1 MENKMSLAEFSK
13 TLGQNEIPD
22 VPKGPSLTELASTP
36 VNEEY
41 TPAQPVQPVAPTEV
55 PVETQPVPNKR
66 HIEVIDISEAR
77 ALTLNMQ
84 RTAQEQGSER
94 GIIPNLDQ
102 DEVNKI
108 NSALDTGL
116 EDYMAYTEKD
126 RNEAVEVLR
135 RHGYTDEEIDE
146 IPYIKL
152 LDIARAVK
160 ADEAEGTVG
169 DMRHTVQEDGTIAE
183 NAMDKVVN
191 NKIDDTVSVD
201 TAVKSEVNVIEA
213 PSQPQPQ
220 PAPKVIDKDE
230 EFTKEPSLAEVI
242 GDKEIYIKYSEKPL
256 NSYKRAKENKVKKL
270 LLRQKRGNSVEV
282 YLPNS
287 NLKLN
292 VFEIHQPAIITE
304 IVRLTQMSQDIMIKK
319 RVVEAILE
327 RSTPLCSDGEDITTD
342 ALMNYISYDD
352 LGYIYL
358 AGAAA
363 NAIQEVPYGVECA
376 TCGTKGTIKLDIKKQ
391 FIKAMQDISDE
402 AKLAYR
408 ESDDFRTCIDKSLAN
423 KIIEVKDKDARVVI
437 TLNNPSLL
445 SNISLG
451 EAIKSYVCE
460 TFAQFI
466 PEALKYQSIDTK
478 FDFVYNLQN
487 PDVVKT
493 ISACILLSYINKI
506 DTYSF
511 EGNSDN
517 WDNEEFLEESYD
529 ANVDGVDVMVEA
541 MLSLEETTSKVI
553 EKTIEDEFVKERIS
567 ITTGNWTCASQTCK
581 ALNNTRVE
589 GLELLILSLF
599 NKMETNM

>member
-1 MENKMSLAEFSK
+1 MENTMTLKEFGKSLGK
-13 TLGQNEIPD
+13 DEI
-22 VPKGPSLTELASTP
+22 VEAPKGPSLSELTTP
-36 VNEEY
+36 INGDIKPEETKVD
-41 TPAQPVQPVAPTEV
+41 TPPVTVAPERKVEV
-55 PVETQPVPNKR
+55 F
-66 HIEVIDISEAR
+66 DISDAKAM
-77 ALTLNMQ
+77 ALSMQ
-84 RTAQEQGSER
+84 KTAQERATER
-94 GIIPNLDQ
+94 GIIPNLDAE
-102 DEVNKI
+102 EVEKMEK
-108 NSALDTGL
+108 ALDVGL
-116 EDYMAYTEKD
+116 NDYLAYTEKD

-135 RHGYTDEEIDE
+135 RHGYTDEEIDD

-160 ADEAEGTVG
+160 ADEQDGTVG
-169 DMRHTVQEDGTIAE
+169 DMRHAVQADGTIKE
-183 NAMDKVVN
+183 DSLNDIKD
-191 NKIDDTVSVD
+191 NKIDDTQIVD
-201 TAVKSEVNVIEA
+201 NAVKTEVKPVEQPTTEQKA
-213 PSQPQPQ
+213 PTI
-220 PAPKVIDKDE
+220 IDKNDE
-230 EFTKEPSLAEVI
+230 EIKEPSLAEVI

-270 LLRQKRGNSVEV
+270 LSRQKRGNSVEV

-327 RSTPLCSDGEDITTD
+327 RSTPLCSDGDDITVD

-363 NAIQEVPYGVECA
+363 NAIQEVPYAVECT
-376 TCGTKGTIKLDIKKQ
+376 TCGTQGTIKIDIKKQ
-391 FIKAMQDISDE
+391 FIKAMQDIDDE
-402 AKLAYR
+402 LKLAYK
-408 ESDDFRTCIDKSLAN
+408 ESDDFKTCIDKSLAN
-423 KIIEVKDKDARVVI
+423 KVLEIKDKDARVVI

-445 SNISLG
+445 SNIALG

-478 FDFVYNLQN
+478 FDFLYNLQN

-506 DTYSF
+506 DTYTF
-511 EGNSDN
+511 EGNADN
-517 WDNEEFLEESYD
+517 WDNDEFLDESYD
-529 ANVDGVDVMVEA
+529 ANIDGVDVMVAA

-553 EKTIEDEFVKERIS
+553 EKTIEDEFIKERIN

-589 GLELLILSLF
+589 GLELLILSLY

>member
-41 TPAQPVQPVAPTEV
+41 TPAQPVQPTEV
-55 PVETQPVPNKR
+55 ATEPVPNKR

-183 NAMDKVVN
+183 NAMDKLVD
-191 NKIDDTVSVD
+191 NKIDDTVVVE
-201 TAVKSEVNVIEA
+201 TAVKSEVIEA

-220 PAPKVIDKDE
+220 PQVAPKVIDKDE
-230 EFTKEPSLAEVI
+230 EFTREPSLAEVI
-242 GDKEIYIKYSEKPL
+242 GDKSIYVKYSEKPL

-270 LLRQKRGNSVEV
+270 LSRQKRGNSVEV

-327 RSTPLCSDGEDITTD
+327 RSTPLCADGEDITTD

-352 LGYIYL
+352 LSYIYL

-391 FIKAMQDISDE
+391 FIKAMQEIDDTL
-402 AKLAYR
+402 KLSYK
-408 ESDDFRTCIDKSLAN
+408 ESDDFETCIAKSLAN

-445 SNISLG
+445 SNIALG

-460 TFAQFI
+460 TFAQLI

-506 DTYSF
+506 DTYTF
-511 EGNSDN
+511 EGNDKN
-517 WDNEEFLEESYD
+517 WDSEEFLEESYD

-553 EKTIEDEFVKERIS
+553 EKTIEDEFVKERIN

>member
-41 TPAQPVQPVAPTEV
+41 TPAQPVQPTEV
-55 PVETQPVPNKR
+55 NVEPQPVPNKR

-102 DEVNKI
+102 DEVKKI
-108 NSALDTGL
+108 NDALDTGL
-116 EDYMAYTEKD
+116 EDYIAYTEKD

-183 NAMDKVVN
+183 NAMDKLVD
-191 NKIDDTVSVD
+191 NKIDDTVVVD
-201 TAVKSEVNVIEA
+201 TAVKSEVIET

-220 PAPKVIDKDE
+220 PQVAPKVIDKDE
-230 EFTKEPSLAEVI
+230 EFTREPSLAEVI
-242 GDKEIYIKYSEKPL
+242 GDKSIYVKYSEKPL

-270 LLRQKRGNSVEV
+270 LSRQKRGNSVEV

-327 RSTPLCSDGEDITTD
+327 RSTPLCADGEDITTD

-352 LGYIYL
+352 LSYIYL

-391 FIKAMQDISDE
+391 FIKAMQEIDDTL
-402 AKLAYR
+402 KLSYK
-408 ESDDFRTCIDKSLAN
+408 ESDDFETCIAKSLAN

-445 SNISLG
+445 SNIALG

-460 TFAQFI
+460 TFAQLI

-506 DTYSF
+506 DTYTF
-511 EGNSDN
+511 DGNDKN
-517 WDNEEFLEESYD
+517 WDSEEFLEESYD

-553 EKTIEDEFVKERIS
+553 EKTIEDEFVKERIN

-589 GLELLILSLF
+589 GLELLILSLY

>member
-41 TPAQPVQPVAPTEV
+41 TPAQPVQPTEV
-55 PVETQPVPNKR
+55 NVDTQPVPNKR

-102 DEVNKI
+102 DEINKI

-183 NAMDKVVN
+183 NAMDKLVD
-191 NKIDDTVSVD
+191 NKIDDTVVVD
-201 TAVKSEVNVIEA
+201 TAVKSEVIEA

-220 PAPKVIDKDE
+220 PQVAPKVIDKDE
-230 EFTKEPSLAEVI
+230 EFTREPSLAEVI
-242 GDKEIYIKYSEKPL
+242 GDKNIYVKYSEKPL

-270 LLRQKRGNSVEV
+270 LSRQKRGNSVEV

-327 RSTPLCSDGEDITTD
+327 RSTPLCADGEDITTD

-352 LGYIYL
+352 LSYIYL

-391 FIKAMQDISDE
+391 FIKAMQEIDDTL
-402 AKLAYR
+402 KLSYK
-408 ESDDFRTCIDKSLAN
+408 ESDDFETCIAKSLAN

-445 SNISLG
+445 SNIALG

-460 TFAQFI
+460 TFAQLI

-506 DTYSF
+506 DTYTF
-511 EGNSDN
+511 EGNDKN
-517 WDNEEFLEESYD
+517 WDSEEFLEESYD

-553 EKTIEDEFVKERIS
+553 EKTIEDEFVKERIN

>member
-22 VPKGPSLTELASTP
+22 VSKGPSLTELASTP

-41 TPAQPVQPVAPTEV
+41 TPAQPVQPTEV
-55 PVETQPVPNKR
+55 NVDTQPVPNKR

-102 DEVNKI
+102 DEINKI

-183 NAMDKVVN
+183 NAMDKLVD
-191 NKIDDTVSVD
+191 NKIDDTVVVD
-201 TAVKSEVNVIEA
+201 TAVKSEVIET

-220 PAPKVIDKDE
+220 PQVAPKVIDKDE
-230 EFTKEPSLAEVI
+230 EFTREPSLAEVI
-242 GDKEIYIKYSEKPL
+242 GDKNIYVKYSEKPL

-270 LLRQKRGNSVEV
+270 LSRQKRGNSVEV

-327 RSTPLCSDGEDITTD
+327 RSTPLCADGEDITTD

-352 LGYIYL
+352 LSYIYL

-391 FIKAMQDISDE
+391 FIKAMQEIDDTL
-402 AKLAYR
+402 KLSYK
-408 ESDDFRTCIDKSLAN
+408 ESDDFETCIAKSLAN

-445 SNISLG
+445 SNIALG

-460 TFAQFI
+460 TFAQLI

-506 DTYSF
+506 DTYTF
-511 EGNSDN
+511 DGNDKN
-517 WDNEEFLEESYD
+517 WDSEEFLEESYD

-553 EKTIEDEFVKERIS
+553 EKTIEDEFVKERIN

-589 GLELLILSLF
+589 GLELLILSLY

>member
-41 TPAQPVQPVAPTEV
+41 APAQPVQPVAPTEI
-55 PVETQPVPNKR
+55 PADTQPVPNKR

-102 DEVNKI
+102 DEVKKI

-169 DMRHTVQEDGTIAE
+169 DMRHTIQEDGTIAE
-183 NAMDKVVN
+183 NAMDKLVD
-191 NKIDDTVSVD
+191 NKIDDTVVVD
-201 TAVKSEVNVIEA
+201 TAVKSEVIEA
-213 PSQPQPQ
+213 PTQPQPQ
-220 PAPKVIDKDE
+220 VAPKVIDKDE
-230 EFTKEPSLAEVI
+230 EFTREPSLAEVI
-242 GDKEIYIKYSEKPL
+242 GDKNIYVKYSEKPL

-270 LLRQKRGNSVEV
+270 LSRQKRGNSVEV

-327 RSTPLCSDGEDITTD
+327 RSTPLCADGEDITTD

-352 LGYIYL
+352 LSYIYL

-391 FIKAMQDISDE
+391 FIKAMQEIDDTL
-402 AKLAYR
+402 KLSYK
-408 ESDDFRTCIDKSLAN
+408 ESDDFETCIAKSLAN

-445 SNISLG
+445 SNIALG

-460 TFAQFI
+460 TFAQLI

-506 DTYSF
+506 DTYTF
-511 EGNSDN
+511 EGNDKN
-517 WDNEEFLEESYD
+517 WDSVEFLEESYD

-553 EKTIEDEFVKERIS
+553 EKTIEDEFVKERIN

>member
-41 TPAQPVQPVAPTEV
+41 TPAQPVQPTEV
-55 PVETQPVPNKR
+55 NVDTQPVPNKR

-102 DEVNKI
+102 DEINKI

-183 NAMDKVVN
+183 NAMDKLVD
-191 NKIDDTVSVD
+191 NKIDDTVVVD
-201 TAVKSEVNVIEA
+201 TAVKSEVIEA

-220 PAPKVIDKDE
+220 PQVAPKVIDKDE
-230 EFTKEPSLAEVI
+230 EFTREPSLAEVI
-242 GDKEIYIKYSEKPL
+242 GDKNIYVKYSEKPL

-270 LLRQKRGNSVEV
+270 LSRQKRGNSVEV

-327 RSTPLCSDGEDITTD
+327 RSTPLCADGEDITTD

-352 LGYIYL
+352 LSYIYL

-363 NAIQEVPYGVECA
+363 NVIQEVPYGVECA

-391 FIKAMQDISDE
+391 FIKAMQEIDDTL
-402 AKLAYR
+402 KLSYK
-408 ESDDFRTCIDKSLAN
+408 ESDDFETCIAKSLAN

-445 SNISLG
+445 SNIALG

-460 TFAQFI
+460 TFAQLI

-506 DTYSF
+506 DTYTF
-511 EGNSDN
+511 DGNDKN
-517 WDNEEFLEESYD
+517 WDSEEFLEESYD

-553 EKTIEDEFVKERIS
+553 EKTIEDEFVKERIN

>member
-41 TPAQPVQPVAPTEV
+41 TPAQPVQPTEVAPE
-55 PVETQPVPNKR
+55 PQPVPNKR

-102 DEVNKI
+102 DEVKKI

-183 NAMDKVVN
+183 NAMDKLVD
-191 NKIDDTVSVD
+191 NKIDDTVVVD
-201 TAVKSEVNVIEA
+201 TAVKSEVIEA
-213 PSQPQPQ
+213 PTQPQ

-230 EFTKEPSLAEVI
+230 EFTREPSLAEVI
-242 GDKEIYIKYSEKPL
+242 GDKSIYVKYSEKPL

-270 LLRQKRGNSVEV
+270 LSRQKRGNSVEV

-327 RSTPLCSDGEDITTD
+327 RSTPLCADGEDITTD

-352 LGYIYL
+352 LSYIYL

-391 FIKAMQDISDE
+391 FIKAMQEIDDTL
-402 AKLAYR
+402 KLSYK
-408 ESDDFRTCIDKSLAN
+408 ESDDFETCIAKSLAN

-445 SNISLG
+445 SNIALG

-460 TFAQFI
+460 TFAQLI

-506 DTYSF
+506 DTYTF
-511 EGNSDN
+511 DGNDKN
-517 WDNEEFLEESYD
+517 WDSEEFLEESYD

-553 EKTIEDEFVKERIS
+553 EKTIEDEFVKERIN

>member
-41 TPAQPVQPVAPTEV
+41 TPAQPVQPTEV
-55 PVETQPVPNKR
+55 NVDTQPVPNKR

-102 DEVNKI
+102 DEINKI

-183 NAMDKVVN
+183 NAMDKLVD
-191 NKIDDTVSVD
+191 NKIDDTVVVD
-201 TAVKSEVNVIEA
+201 TAVKSEVIET

-220 PAPKVIDKDE
+220 PQVAPKVIDKDE
-230 EFTKEPSLAEVI
+230 EFTREPSLAEVI
-242 GDKEIYIKYSEKPL
+242 GDKSIYVKYSEKPL

-270 LLRQKRGNSVEV
+270 LSRQKRGNSVEV

-327 RSTPLCSDGEDITTD
+327 RSTPLCADGEDITTD

-352 LGYIYL
+352 LSYIYL

-391 FIKAMQDISDE
+391 FIKAMQEIDDTL
-402 AKLAYR
+402 KLSYK
-408 ESDDFRTCIDKSLAN
+408 ESDDFETCIAKSLAN

-445 SNISLG
+445 SNIALG

-460 TFAQFI
+460 TFAQLI

-506 DTYSF
+506 DTYTF
-511 EGNSDN
+511 EGNDKN
-517 WDNEEFLEESYD
+517 WDSVEFLEESYD

-553 EKTIEDEFVKERIS
+553 EKTIEDEFVKERIN

-589 GLELLILSLF
+589 GLELLILSLY

>member
-1 MENKMSLAEFSK
+1 MENTMTLKEFGKSLGK
-13 TLGQNEIPD
+13 DEI
-22 VPKGPSLTELASTP
+22 VEAPKGPSLSELASPINGDIKPEETKVDTP
-36 VNEEY
+36 
-41 TPAQPVQPVAPTEV
+41 PVTVAPERKVEV
-55 PVETQPVPNKR
+55 F
-66 HIEVIDISEAR
+66 DISDAKAM
-77 ALTLNMQ
+77 ALSMQ
-84 RTAQEQGSER
+84 KTAQERATER
-94 GIIPNLDQ
+94 GIIPNLDAE
-102 DEVNKI
+102 EVEKMEK
-108 NSALDTGL
+108 ALDVGL
-116 EDYMAYTEKD
+116 NDYLAYTEKD

-135 RHGYTDEEIDE
+135 RHGYTDEEIDD

-160 ADEAEGTVG
+160 ADEQDGTVG
-169 DMRHTVQEDGTIAE
+169 DMRHAVQADGTIKE
-183 NAMDKVVN
+183 DSLNDIKD
-191 NKIDDTVSVD
+191 NKIDDTQIVD
-201 TAVKSEVNVIEA
+201 SAVKTEVKPIEQPTTERKA
-213 PSQPQPQ
+213 PTI
-220 PAPKVIDKDE
+220 IDKNDE
-230 EFTKEPSLAEVI
+230 EIKEPSLAEVI

-270 LLRQKRGNSVEV
+270 LSRQKRGNSVEV

-327 RSTPLCSDGEDITTD
+327 RSTPLCSDGDDITVD

-363 NAIQEVPYGVECA
+363 NAIQEVPYAVECA
-376 TCGTKGTIKLDIKKQ
+376 TCGTQGTIKIDIKKQ
-391 FIKAMQDISDE
+391 FIKAMQDIDDE
-402 AKLAYR
+402 LKLAYK
-408 ESDDFRTCIDKSLAN
+408 ESDDFKTCIDKSLAN
-423 KIIEVKDKDARVVI
+423 KVLEIKDKDARVVI

-445 SNISLG
+445 SNIALG

-478 FDFVYNLQN
+478 FDFLYNLQN

-506 DTYSF
+506 DTYTF
-511 EGNSDN
+511 EGNNNN
-517 WDNEEFLEESYD
+517 WDNDEFLDESYD
-529 ANVDGVDVMVEA
+529 ANIDGVDVMVAA

-553 EKTIEDEFVKERIS
+553 EKTIEDEFIKERIN

-589 GLELLILSLF
+589 GLELLILSLY

>member
-1 MENKMSLAEFSK
+1 MENTMTLKEFGKSLGK
-13 TLGQNEIPD
+13 DEI
-22 VPKGPSLTELASTP
+22 VEAPKGPSLSELTTP
-36 VNEEY
+36 INGDIKSEETKVD
-41 TPAQPVQPVAPTEV
+41 TPPVLVTPERKVEV
-55 PVETQPVPNKR
+55 F
-66 HIEVIDISEAR
+66 DISDAKAM
-77 ALTLNMQ
+77 ALSMQ
-84 RTAQEQGSER
+84 KTAQERATER
-94 GIIPNLDQ
+94 GIIPNLDAE
-102 DEVNKI
+102 EVEKMEK
-108 NSALDTGL
+108 ALDVGL
-116 EDYMAYTEKD
+116 NDYLAYTEKD

-135 RHGYTDEEIDE
+135 RHGYTDEEIDD

-160 ADEAEGTVG
+160 ADEQDGTVG
-169 DMRHTVQEDGTIAE
+169 DMRHAVQADGTIKE
-183 NAMDKVVN
+183 DSLNDIKD
-191 NKIDDTVSVD
+191 NKIDDTQIVD
-201 TAVKSEVNVIEA
+201 SAVKTEVKPVEQPTTAGTTTEQKA
-213 PSQPQPQ
+213 PTI
-220 PAPKVIDKDE
+220 IDKNDE
-230 EFTKEPSLAEVI
+230 EIKEPSLAEVI

-270 LLRQKRGNSVEV
+270 LSRQKRGNSVEV

-327 RSTPLCSDGEDITTD
+327 RSTPLCSDGDDITVD

-363 NAIQEVPYGVECA
+363 NAIQEVPYAVECT
-376 TCGTKGTIKLDIKKQ
+376 TCGTQGTIKIDIKKQ
-391 FIKAMQDISDE
+391 FIKAMQDIDDE
-402 AKLAYR
+402 LKLAYK
-408 ESDDFRTCIDKSLAN
+408 ESDDFKTCIDKSLAN
-423 KIIEVKDKDARVVI
+423 KVLEIKDKDARVVI

-445 SNISLG
+445 SNIALG

-478 FDFVYNLQN
+478 FDFLYNLQN

-506 DTYSF
+506 DTYTF
-511 EGNSDN
+511 EGNADN
-517 WDNEEFLEESYD
+517 WDNDEFLDESYD
-529 ANVDGVDVMVEA
+529 ANIDGVDVMVAA

-553 EKTIEDEFVKERIS
+553 EKTIEDEFIKERIN

-589 GLELLILSLF
+589 GLELLILSLY

>member
-41 TPAQPVQPVAPTEV
+41 TPAQPVQPTEV
-55 PVETQPVPNKR
+55 NVDTQPVPNKR

-102 DEVNKI
+102 DEINKI

-183 NAMDKVVN
+183 NAMDKLVD
-191 NKIDDTVSVD
+191 NKIDDTVVVD
-201 TAVKSEVNVIEA
+201 TAVKSEVIEA

-220 PAPKVIDKDE
+220 VAPKVIDKDE
-230 EFTKEPSLAEVI
+230 EFTREPSLAEVI
-242 GDKEIYIKYSEKPL
+242 GDKNIYVKYSEKPL

-270 LLRQKRGNSVEV
+270 LSRQKRGNSVEV

-304 IVRLTQMSQDIMIKK
+304 IVRLTQMSQEKSG
-319 RVVEAILE
+319 R
-327 RSTPLCSDGEDITTD
+327 
-342 ALMNYISYDD
+342 
-352 LGYIYL
+352 GY
-358 AGAAA
+358 
-363 NAIQEVPYGVECA
+363 
-376 TCGTKGTIKLDIKKQ
+376 T
-391 FIKAMQDISDE
+391 
-402 AKLAYR
+402 
-408 ESDDFRTCIDKSLAN
+408 
-423 KIIEVKDKDARVVI
+423 
-437 TLNNPSLL
+437 
-445 SNISLG
+445 
-451 EAIKSYVCE
+451 
-460 TFAQFI
+460 
-466 PEALKYQSIDTK
+466 
-478 FDFVYNLQN
+478 
-487 PDVVKT
+487 
-493 ISACILLSYINKI
+493 
-506 DTYSF
+506 
-511 EGNSDN
+511 
-517 WDNEEFLEESYD
+517 
-529 ANVDGVDVMVEA
+529 
-541 MLSLEETTSKVI
+541 
-553 EKTIEDEFVKERIS
+553 
-567 ITTGNWTCASQTCK
+567 
-581 ALNNTRVE
+581 
-589 GLELLILSLF
+589 
-599 NKMETNM
+599 

>member
-41 TPAQPVQPVAPTEV
+41 TPAQPVQPTEV
-55 PVETQPVPNKR
+55 NVDTQPVPNKR

-102 DEVNKI
+102 DEVKKI
-108 NSALDTGL
+108 NDALDTGL

-135 RHGYTDEEIDE
+135 RHGYIDEEIDE

-183 NAMDKVVN
+183 NAMDKLVD
-191 NKIDDTVSVD
+191 NKIDDTVVVE
-201 TAVKSEVNVIEA
+201 TAVKSEVIET

-220 PAPKVIDKDE
+220 PQVAPKVIDKDE
-230 EFTKEPSLAEVI
+230 EFTREPSLAEVI
-242 GDKEIYIKYSEKPL
+242 GDKSIYVKYSEKPL

-270 LLRQKRGNSVEV
+270 LSRQKRGNSVEV

-352 LGYIYL
+352 LSYIYL

-391 FIKAMQDISDE
+391 FIKAMQEIDDTL
-402 AKLAYR
+402 KLSYK
-408 ESDDFRTCIDKSLAN
+408 ESDDFETCIAKSLAN

-445 SNISLG
+445 SNIALG

-460 TFAQFI
+460 TFAQLI

-506 DTYSF
+506 DTYTF
-511 EGNSDN
+511 EGNDKN
-517 WDNEEFLEESYD
+517 WDSEEFLEESYD

-553 EKTIEDEFVKERIS
+553 EKTIEDEFVKERIN

-589 GLELLILSLF
+589 GLELLILSLY

>member
-22 VPKGPSLTELASTP
+22 VQKGPSLTELASTP

-41 TPAQPVQPVAPTEV
+41 TPAQPVQPTEV
-55 PVETQPVPNKR
+55 NVDTQPVPNKR

-102 DEVNKI
+102 DEIQKI

-183 NAMDKVVN
+183 NAMDKLVD
-191 NKIDDTVSVD
+191 NKIDDTVVVD
-201 TAVKSEVNVIEA
+201 TAVKSEVIEA
-213 PSQPQPQ
+213 PTQPQPQ
-220 PAPKVIDKDE
+220 PQVAPKVIDKDE
-230 EFTKEPSLAEVI
+230 EFTREPSLAEVI
-242 GDKEIYIKYSEKPL
+242 GDKSIYVKYSEKPL

-270 LLRQKRGNSVEV
+270 LSRQKRGNSVEV

-327 RSTPLCSDGEDITTD
+327 RSTPLCADGEDITTD

-352 LGYIYL
+352 LSYIYL

-391 FIKAMQDISDE
+391 FIKAMQEIDDTL
-402 AKLAYR
+402 KLSYK
-408 ESDDFRTCIDKSLAN
+408 ESDDFETCIAKSLAN

-445 SNISLG
+445 SNIALG

-460 TFAQFI
+460 TFAQLI

-506 DTYSF
+506 DTYTF
-511 EGNSDN
+511 EGNDKN
-517 WDNEEFLEESYD
+517 WDSEEFLEESYD

-553 EKTIEDEFVKERIS
+553 EKTIEDEFVKERIN

-589 GLELLILSLF
+589 GLELLILSLY

>member
-41 TPAQPVQPVAPTEV
+41 TPAQPVQPTEV
-55 PVETQPVPNKR
+55 NVDTQPVPNKR

-102 DEVNKI
+102 DEINKI

-169 DMRHTVQEDGTIAE
+169 DMRHTVQEDGTITE
-183 NAMDKVVN
+183 NAMDKLVD
-191 NKIDDTVSVD
+191 NKIDDTVVVD
-201 TAVKSEVNVIEA
+201 TAVKSEVIEA

-220 PAPKVIDKDE
+220 PQVAPKVIDKDE
-230 EFTKEPSLAEVI
+230 EFTREPSLAEVI
-242 GDKEIYIKYSEKPL
+242 GDKSIYVKYSEKPL

-270 LLRQKRGNSVEV
+270 LSRQKRGNSVEV

-327 RSTPLCSDGEDITTD
+327 RSTPLCADGEDITTD

-352 LGYIYL
+352 LSYIYL

-391 FIKAMQDISDE
+391 FIKAMQEIDDTL
-402 AKLAYR
+402 KLSYK
-408 ESDDFRTCIDKSLAN
+408 ESDDFETCIAKSLAN

-445 SNISLG
+445 SNIALG

-460 TFAQFI
+460 TFAQLI

-506 DTYSF
+506 DTYTF
-511 EGNSDN
+511 EGNDKN
-517 WDNEEFLEESYD
+517 WDSVEFLEESYD

-553 EKTIEDEFVKERIS
+553 KKTIEDEFVKERIN

>member
-22 VPKGPSLTELASTP
+22 VQKGPSLTELASTP

-41 TPAQPVQPVAPTEV
+41 TPAQPVQPTEV
-55 PVETQPVPNKR
+55 NVGTQPVPNKR

-102 DEVNKI
+102 DEINKI

-183 NAMDKVVN
+183 NAMDKLVD
-191 NKIDDTVSVD
+191 NKIDDTVVVD
-201 TAVKSEVNVIEA
+201 TAVKSEVIET
-213 PSQPQPQ
+213 PTQPQPQ
-220 PAPKVIDKDE
+220 PQVAPKVIDKDE
-230 EFTKEPSLAEVI
+230 EFTREPSLAEVI
-242 GDKEIYIKYSEKPL
+242 GDKSIYVKYSEKPL

-270 LLRQKRGNSVEV
+270 LSRQKRGNSVEV

-327 RSTPLCSDGEDITTD
+327 RSTPLCADGEDITTD

-352 LGYIYL
+352 LSYIYL

-391 FIKAMQDISDE
+391 FIKAMQEIDDTL
-402 AKLAYR
+402 KLSYK
-408 ESDDFRTCIDKSLAN
+408 ESDDFETCIAKSLAN

-445 SNISLG
+445 SNIALG

-460 TFAQFI
+460 TFAQLI

-506 DTYSF
+506 DTYTF
-511 EGNSDN
+511 EGNDKN
-517 WDNEEFLEESYD
+517 WDSEEFLEESYD

-553 EKTIEDEFVKERIS
+553 EKTIEDEFVKERIN

-589 GLELLILSLF
+589 GLELLILSLY

>member
-41 TPAQPVQPVAPTEV
+41 TPVQPVQPTEV
-55 PVETQPVPNKR
+55 NVDTQPVPNKR

-102 DEVNKI
+102 DEVKKI
-108 NSALDTGL
+108 NDALDTGL

-183 NAMDKVVN
+183 NAMDKLVD
-191 NKIDDTVSVD
+191 NKIDDTVVVD
-201 TAVKSEVNVIEA
+201 TAVKSEVIET

-220 PAPKVIDKDE
+220 PQSAPKVIDKDE
-230 EFTKEPSLAEVI
+230 EFTREPSLAEVI
-242 GDKEIYIKYSEKPL
+242 GDKNIYVKYSEKPL

-270 LLRQKRGNSVEV
+270 LSRQKRGNSVEV

-327 RSTPLCSDGEDITTD
+327 RSTPLCADGEDITTD

-352 LGYIYL
+352 LSYIYL

-391 FIKAMQDISDE
+391 FIKAMQEIDDTL
-402 AKLAYR
+402 KLSYK
-408 ESDDFRTCIDKSLAN
+408 ESDDFETCIAKSLAN

-445 SNISLG
+445 SNIALG

-460 TFAQFI
+460 TFAQLI

-506 DTYSF
+506 DTYTF
-511 EGNSDN
+511 EGNDKN
-517 WDNEEFLEESYD
+517 WDSEEFLEESYD

-553 EKTIEDEFVKERIS
+553 EKTIEDEFVKERIN

>member
-41 TPAQPVQPVAPTEV
+41 TPAQPTEV
-55 PVETQPVPNKR
+55 NVDTQPVPNKR

-102 DEVNKI
+102 DEINKI

-183 NAMDKVVN
+183 NAMDKLVD
-191 NKIDDTVSVD
+191 NKIDDTVVVD
-201 TAVKSEVNVIEA
+201 TAVKSEVIEA

-220 PAPKVIDKDE
+220 PQVAPKVIDKDE
-230 EFTKEPSLAEVI
+230 EFTREPSLAEVI
-242 GDKEIYIKYSEKPL
+242 GDKNIYVKYSEKPL

-270 LLRQKRGNSVEV
+270 LSRQKRGNSVEV

-327 RSTPLCSDGEDITTD
+327 RSTPLCADGEDITTD

-352 LGYIYL
+352 LSYIYL

-363 NAIQEVPYGVECA
+363 NVIQEVPYGVECA

-391 FIKAMQDISDE
+391 FIKAMQEIDDTL
-402 AKLAYR
+402 KLSYK
-408 ESDDFRTCIDKSLAN
+408 ESDDFETCIAKSLAN

-445 SNISLG
+445 SNIALG

-460 TFAQFI
+460 TFAQLI

-506 DTYSF
+506 DTYTF
-511 EGNSDN
+511 DGNDKN
-517 WDNEEFLEESYD
+517 WDSEEFLEESYD

-553 EKTIEDEFVKERIS
+553 EKTIEDEFVKERIN

>member
-41 TPAQPVQPVAPTEV
+41 TPAQPVKPTEV
-55 PVETQPVPNKR
+55 NVDTQPVPNKR

-102 DEVNKI
+102 DEVKKI
-108 NSALDTGL
+108 NDALDTGL

-183 NAMDKVVN
+183 NAMDKLVD
-191 NKIDDTVSVD
+191 NKIDDTVVVD
-201 TAVKSEVNVIEA
+201 TAVKSEVIET
-213 PSQPQPQ
+213 PTQPQPQ
-220 PAPKVIDKDE
+220 PQVAPKVIDKDE
-230 EFTKEPSLAEVI
+230 EFTREPSLAEVI
-242 GDKEIYIKYSEKPL
+242 GDKNIYVKYSEKPL

-270 LLRQKRGNSVEV
+270 LSRQKRGNSVEV

-327 RSTPLCSDGEDITTD
+327 RSTPLCADGEDITTD

-352 LGYIYL
+352 LSYIYL

-391 FIKAMQDISDE
+391 FIKAMQEIDDTL
-402 AKLAYR
+402 KLSYK
-408 ESDDFRTCIDKSLAN
+408 ESDDFETCIQKSLAN

-445 SNISLG
+445 SNIALG

-460 TFAQFI
+460 TFAQLI

-506 DTYSF
+506 DTYTF
-511 EGNSDN
+511 EGNDKN
-517 WDNEEFLEESYD
+517 WDSEEFLEESYD

-553 EKTIEDEFVKERIS
+553 EKTIEDEFVKERIN

>member
-41 TPAQPVQPVAPTEV
+41 TPAQPVQPTEV
-55 PVETQPVPNKR
+55 NVDTQPVPNKR

-102 DEVNKI
+102 DEINKI

-183 NAMDKVVN
+183 NAMDKLVD
-191 NKIDDTVSVD
+191 NKIDDTVVVD
-201 TAVKSEVNVIEA
+201 TAVKSEVIEA
-213 PSQPQPQ
+213 PTQPQPQ
-220 PAPKVIDKDE
+220 PQVAPKIIDKDE
-230 EFTKEPSLAEVI
+230 EFTREPSLAEVI
-242 GDKEIYIKYSEKPL
+242 GDKNIYIKYSEKPL

-270 LLRQKRGNSVEV
+270 LSRQKRGNSVEV

-327 RSTPLCSDGEDITTD
+327 RSTPLCADGEDITTD

-352 LGYIYL
+352 LSYIYL

-391 FIKAMQDISDE
+391 FIKAMQEIDDTL
-402 AKLAYR
+402 KLSYK
-408 ESDDFRTCIDKSLAN
+408 ESDDFETCIAKSLAN

-445 SNISLG
+445 SNIALG

-460 TFAQFI
+460 TFAQLI

-506 DTYSF
+506 DTYTF
-511 EGNSDN
+511 EGNDKN
-517 WDNEEFLEESYD
+517 WDSEEFLEESYD

-553 EKTIEDEFVKERIS
+553 EKTIEDEFVKERIN

>member
-41 TPAQPVQPVAPTEV
+41 TPAQPVQPTEV
-55 PVETQPVPNKR
+55 NVDTQPVPNKR

-102 DEVNKI
+102 DEIQKI

-183 NAMDKVVN
+183 NAMDKLVD
-191 NKIDDTVSVD
+191 NKIDDTVVVD

-220 PAPKVIDKDE
+220 PTPKVIDKDE
-230 EFTKEPSLAEVI
+230 EFTREPSLAEVI
-242 GDKEIYIKYSEKPL
+242 GDKNIYVKYSEKPL

-270 LLRQKRGNSVEV
+270 LSRQKRGNSVEV

-327 RSTPLCSDGEDITTD
+327 RSTPLCADGEDITTD

-352 LGYIYL
+352 LSYIYL

-391 FIKAMQDISDE
+391 FIKAMQEIDDTL
-402 AKLAYR
+402 KLSYK
-408 ESDDFRTCIDKSLAN
+408 ESDDFETCIAKSLAN

-445 SNISLG
+445 SNIALG

-460 TFAQFI
+460 TFAQLI

-506 DTYSF
+506 DTYTF
-511 EGNSDN
+511 EGNDKN
-517 WDNEEFLEESYD
+517 WDSEEFLEESYD

-553 EKTIEDEFVKERIS
+553 EKTIEDEFVKERIN

-589 GLELLILSLF
+589 GLELLILSLY

>member
-41 TPAQPVQPVAPTEV
+41 TPAQPVQPTEV
-55 PVETQPVPNKR
+55 NVDTQPVPNKR

-102 DEVNKI
+102 DEVKKI
-108 NSALDTGL
+108 NDALDTGL

-183 NAMDKVVN
+183 NAMDKLVD
-191 NKIDDTVSVD
+191 NKIDDTVVVD
-201 TAVKSEVNVIEA
+201 TAVKSEVIEA

-220 PAPKVIDKDE
+220 PQVAPKVIDKDE
-230 EFTKEPSLAEVI
+230 EFTREPSLAEVI
-242 GDKEIYIKYSEKPL
+242 GDKNIYVKYSEKPL

-327 RSTPLCSDGEDITTD
+327 RSTPLCADGEDITTD

-352 LGYIYL
+352 LSYIYL

-391 FIKAMQDISDE
+391 FIKAMQEIDDTL
-402 AKLAYR
+402 KLSYK
-408 ESDDFRTCIDKSLAN
+408 ESDDFETCIAKSLAN

-445 SNISLG
+445 SNIALG

-460 TFAQFI
+460 TFAQLI

-506 DTYSF
+506 DTYTF
-511 EGNSDN
+511 DGNDKN
-517 WDNEEFLEESYD
+517 WDSEEFLEESYD

-553 EKTIEDEFVKERIS
+553 EKTIEDEFVKERIN

>member
-22 VPKGPSLTELASTP
+22 VSKGPSLTELASTP

-41 TPAQPVQPVAPTEV
+41 TPAQPVQPTEV
-55 PVETQPVPNKR
+55 NVDTQPVPNKR

-102 DEVNKI
+102 DEINKI

-183 NAMDKVVN
+183 NAMDKLVD
-191 NKIDDTVSVD
+191 NKIDDTVVVD
-201 TAVKSEVNVIEA
+201 TAVKSEVIET

-220 PAPKVIDKDE
+220 PQVAPKVIDKDE
-230 EFTKEPSLAEVI
+230 EFTREPSLAEVI
-242 GDKEIYIKYSEKPL
+242 GDKNIYVKYSEKPL

-270 LLRQKRGNSVEV
+270 LSRQKRGNSVEV

-327 RSTPLCSDGEDITTD
+327 RSTPLCADGEDITTD

-352 LGYIYL
+352 LSYIYL

-391 FIKAMQDISDE
+391 FIKAMQEIDDTL
-402 AKLAYR
+402 KLSYK
-408 ESDDFRTCIDKSLAN
+408 ESDDFETCIAKSLAN

-445 SNISLG
+445 SNIALG

-460 TFAQFI
+460 TFAQLI

-478 FDFVYNLQN
+478 FDFIYNLQN

-506 DTYSF
+506 DTYTF
-511 EGNSDN
+511 EGNDKN
-517 WDNEEFLEESYD
+517 WDSEEFLEESYD

-553 EKTIEDEFVKERIS
+553 EKTIEDEFVKERIN

-589 GLELLILSLF
+589 GLELLILSLY

>member
-22 VPKGPSLTELASTP
+22 VQKGPSLTELASTP

-41 TPAQPVQPVAPTEV
+41 TPAQPVQPTEV
-55 PVETQPVPNKR
+55 NVDTQPVPNKR

-102 DEVNKI
+102 DEVKKI
-108 NSALDTGL
+108 NDALDTGL

-183 NAMDKVVN
+183 NAMDKLVD
-191 NKIDDTVSVD
+191 NKIDDTVVVD
-201 TAVKSEVNVIEA
+201 TAVKSEVIEA
-213 PSQPQPQ
+213 PTQPQV
-220 PAPKVIDKDE
+220 APKVIDKEE
-230 EFTKEPSLAEVI
+230 EFTREPSLAEVI
-242 GDKEIYIKYSEKPL
+242 GDKSIYVKYSEKPL

-270 LLRQKRGNSVEV
+270 LSRQKRGNSVEV

-319 RVVEAILE
+319 RVVESILE
-327 RSTPLCSDGEDITTD
+327 RSTPLCADGEDITTD

-352 LGYIYL
+352 LSYIYL

-391 FIKAMQDISDE
+391 FIKAMQEIDDTL
-402 AKLAYR
+402 KLSYK
-408 ESDDFRTCIDKSLAN
+408 ESDDFETCIAKSLAN

-445 SNISLG
+445 SNIALG

-460 TFAQFI
+460 TFTQLI

-506 DTYSF
+506 DTYTF
-511 EGNSDN
+511 EGNDKN
-517 WDNEEFLEESYD
+517 WDSEEFLEESYD

-553 EKTIEDEFVKERIS
+553 EKTIEDEFVKERIN

>member
-41 TPAQPVQPVAPTEV
+41 TPAQPVQPTEV
-55 PVETQPVPNKR
+55 NVDTQPVPNKR

-102 DEVNKI
+102 DEINKI

-183 NAMDKVVN
+183 NAMDKLVD
-191 NKIDDTVSVD
+191 NKIDDTVVVD
-201 TAVKSEVNVIEA
+201 TAVKSEVIEA

-220 PAPKVIDKDE
+220 PQVAPKVIDKDE
-230 EFTKEPSLAEVI
+230 EFTREPSLAEVI
-242 GDKEIYIKYSEKPL
+242 GDKNIYVKYSEKPL

-270 LLRQKRGNSVEV
+270 LSRQKRGNSVEV

-327 RSTPLCSDGEDITTD
+327 RSTPLCADGEDITTD

-352 LGYIYL
+352 LSYIYL

-391 FIKAMQDISDE
+391 FIKAMQEIDDTL
-402 AKLAYR
+402 KLSYK
-408 ESDDFRTCIDKSLAN
+408 ESDDFETCIAKSLAN

-445 SNISLG
+445 SNIALG

-460 TFAQFI
+460 TFAQLI

-506 DTYSF
+506 DTYTF
-511 EGNSDN
+511 EGNDKN
-517 WDNEEFLEESYD
+517 WDSEEFLEESYD

-553 EKTIEDEFVKERIS
+553 EKTIEDEFVKERIN

-589 GLELLILSLF
+589 GLELLILSLY

>member
-41 TPAQPVQPVAPTEV
+41 TPAQPVQPTEV
-55 PVETQPVPNKR
+55 NVDTQPVPNKR

-102 DEVNKI
+102 DEVKKI

-183 NAMDKVVN
+183 NAMDKLVD
-191 NKIDDTVSVD
+191 NKIDDTVVVD
-201 TAVKSEVNVIEA
+201 TAVKSEVIEA

-220 PAPKVIDKDE
+220 PQVAPKVIDKDE
-230 EFTKEPSLAEVI
+230 EFTREPSLAEVI
-242 GDKEIYIKYSEKPL
+242 GDKNIYVKYSEKPL

-270 LLRQKRGNSVEV
+270 LSRQKRGNSVEV

-327 RSTPLCSDGEDITTD
+327 RSTPLCADGEDITTD

-352 LGYIYL
+352 LSYIYL

-391 FIKAMQDISDE
+391 FIKAMQEIDDTL
-402 AKLAYR
+402 KLSYK
-408 ESDDFRTCIDKSLAN
+408 ESDDFETCIAKSLAN

-445 SNISLG
+445 SNIALG

-460 TFAQFI
+460 TFAQLI

-506 DTYSF
+506 DTYTF
-511 EGNSDN
+511 DGNDKN
-517 WDNEEFLEESYD
+517 WDSEEFLEESYD

-553 EKTIEDEFVKERIS
+553 EKTIEDEFVKERIN

-589 GLELLILSLF
+589 GLELLILSLY

>member
-41 TPAQPVQPVAPTEV
+41 TPAQPVQPTEV
-55 PVETQPVPNKR
+55 NVDTQPVPNKR

-183 NAMDKVVN
+183 NAMDKLVD
-191 NKIDDTVSVD
+191 NKIDDTVVVD
-201 TAVKSEVNVIEA
+201 TAVKSEVIET

-220 PAPKVIDKDE
+220 PQVAPKVIDKDE
-230 EFTKEPSLAEVI
+230 EFTREPSLAEVI
-242 GDKEIYIKYSEKPL
+242 GDKNIYVKYSEKPL

-270 LLRQKRGNSVEV
+270 LSRQKRGNSVEV

-327 RSTPLCSDGEDITTD
+327 RSTPLCADGEDITTD

-352 LGYIYL
+352 LSYIYL

-391 FIKAMQDISDE
+391 FIKAMQEIDDTL
-402 AKLAYR
+402 KLSYK
-408 ESDDFRTCIDKSLAN
+408 ESDDFETCIAKSLAN

-445 SNISLG
+445 SNIALG

-460 TFAQFI
+460 TFAQLI

-506 DTYSF
+506 DTYTF
-511 EGNSDN
+511 EGNDKN
-517 WDNEEFLEESYD
+517 WDSEEFLEESYD

-553 EKTIEDEFVKERIS
+553 EKTIEDEFVKERIN

-589 GLELLILSLF
+589 GLELLILSLY

>member
-1 MENKMSLAEFSK
+1 MENTMNLKEFSK
-13 TLGQNEIPD
+13 ALAQNEIPET
-22 VPKGPSLTELASTP
+22 PKGPSLSELAAPITG
-36 VNEEY
+36 EE
-41 TPAQPVQPVAPTEV
+41 T
-55 PVETQPVPNKR
+55 VETTKVETETPPVTEAPKR
-66 HIEVIDISEAR
+66 QVEVFDMSDAK
-77 ALTLNMQ
+77 AMTLSMQ
-84 RTAQEQGSER
+84 RTAQERANDR
-94 GIIPNLDQ
+94 GIIPNLDAEEIEKMQ
-102 DEVNKI
+102 N
-108 NSALDTGL
+108 ALDTGL

-126 RNEAVEVLR
+126 RCEAVEVLR
-135 RHGYTDEEIDE
+135 RHGYSDEEIDE
-146 IPYIKL
+146 IPLLKL
-152 LDIARAVK
+152 LDITRAVK

-169 DMRHTVQEDGTIAE
+169 DMKHIVQEDGTIKEESINDVA
-183 NAMDKVVN
+183 D
-191 NKIDDTVSVD
+191 NKIDDTQAVNS
-201 TAVKSEVNVIEA
+201 AVKTEVKPVEQVPPTSNTQDNK
-213 PSQPQPQ
+213 PT
-220 PAPKVIDKDE
+220 VIDKNDE
-230 EFTKEPSLAEVI
+230 EIKEPSLAEVI

-270 LLRQKRGNSVEV
+270 LSRQKRGNSVEV
-282 YLPNS
+282 FLPNS
-287 NLKLN
+287 NIKLN

-327 RSTPLCSDGEDITTD
+327 RSTPICNDGEDITVD
-342 ALMNYISYDD
+342 AMMNYISYDD

-363 NAIQEVPYGVECA
+363 NAIGEVPYQVECQ
-376 TCGTKGTIKLDIKKQ
+376 TCGTQGTIKLDVKKQ
-391 FIKAMQDISDE
+391 FVKAMQDIDDE
-402 AKLAYR
+402 LKLAYK
-408 ESDDFRTCIDKSLAN
+408 ESDDFKTCIEKSLAN
-423 KIIEVKDKDARVVI
+423 KVIEIKDKDARVVI

-445 SNISLG
+445 SNIALG

-478 FDFVYNLQN
+478 FDFIYNLQN

-506 DTYSF
+506 DTYTF
-511 EGNSDN
+511 EGDDKD
-517 WDNEEFLEESYD
+517 WDKDEYLDESYD
-529 ANVDGVDVMVEA
+529 ANVDGVDVMVAA

-553 EKTIEDEFVKERIS
+553 EKTIEDEFIKERIN

-599 NKMETNM
+599 NKMETNI

>member
-41 TPAQPVQPVAPTEV
+41 TPAQPVQPTEV
-55 PVETQPVPNKR
+55 NVGTEPVPNKR

-102 DEVNKI
+102 DEINKI

-183 NAMDKVVN
+183 NAMDKLVD
-191 NKIDDTVSVD
+191 NKIDDTVVVD
-201 TAVKSEVNVIEA
+201 TAVKSEVIEA
-213 PSQPQPQ
+213 PTQPQPQ
-220 PAPKVIDKDE
+220 PQVAPKVIDKDE
-230 EFTKEPSLAEVI
+230 EFTREPSLAEVI
-242 GDKEIYIKYSEKPL
+242 GDKNIYVKYSEKPL

-270 LLRQKRGNSVEV
+270 LSRQKRGNSVEV

-327 RSTPLCSDGEDITTD
+327 RSTPLCADGEDITTD

-352 LGYIYL
+352 LSYIYL

-391 FIKAMQDISDE
+391 FIKAMQEIDDTL
-402 AKLAYR
+402 KLSYK
-408 ESDDFRTCIDKSLAN
+408 ESDDFETCIAKSLAN

-445 SNISLG
+445 SNIALG

-460 TFAQFI
+460 TFAQLI

-506 DTYSF
+506 DTYTF
-511 EGNSDN
+511 EGNDKN
-517 WDNEEFLEESYD
+517 WDSEEFLEESYD

-553 EKTIEDEFVKERIS
+553 EKTIEDEFVKERIN

>member
-41 TPAQPVQPVAPTEV
+41 TPAQPVQPTEV
-55 PVETQPVPNKR
+55 NVDTQPVPNKR

-102 DEVNKI
+102 DEINKI

-183 NAMDKVVN
+183 NAMDKLVD
-191 NKIDDTVSVD
+191 NKIDDTVVVE
-201 TAVKSEVNVIEA
+201 TAVKSEVIET
-213 PSQPQPQ
+213 PTQPQPQ
-220 PAPKVIDKDE
+220 PQVAPKVIDKDE
-230 EFTKEPSLAEVI
+230 EFTREPSLAEVI
-242 GDKEIYIKYSEKPL
+242 GDKNIYVKYSEKPL

-270 LLRQKRGNSVEV
+270 LSRQKRGNSVEV

-327 RSTPLCSDGEDITTD
+327 RSTPLCADGEDITTD

-352 LGYIYL
+352 LSYIYL

-391 FIKAMQDISDE
+391 FIKAMQEIDDTL
-402 AKLAYR
+402 KLSYK
-408 ESDDFRTCIDKSLAN
+408 ESDDFETCIAKSLAN

-445 SNISLG
+445 SNIALG

-460 TFAQFI
+460 TFAQLI

-506 DTYSF
+506 DTYTF
-511 EGNSDN
+511 EGNDKN
-517 WDNEEFLEESYD
+517 WDSEEFLEESYD

-553 EKTIEDEFVKERIS
+553 EKTIEDEFVKERIN

-589 GLELLILSLF
+589 GLELLILSLY

>member
-41 TPAQPVQPVAPTEV
+41 TPAQPVQPTEV
-55 PVETQPVPNKR
+55 NVEPVPNKR

-102 DEVNKI
+102 DEINKI

-183 NAMDKVVN
+183 NAMDKLVD
-191 NKIDDTVSVD
+191 NKIDDTVVVD
-201 TAVKSEVNVIEA
+201 TAVKSEVIEA
-213 PSQPQPQ
+213 PTQPQPQ
-220 PAPKVIDKDE
+220 VAPKVIDKDE
-230 EFTKEPSLAEVI
+230 EFTREPSLAEVI
-242 GDKEIYIKYSEKPL
+242 GDKSIYVKYSEKPL

-270 LLRQKRGNSVEV
+270 LSRQKRGNSVEV

-327 RSTPLCSDGEDITTD
+327 RSTPLCADGEDITTD

-352 LGYIYL
+352 LSYIYL

-391 FIKAMQDISDE
+391 FIKAMQEIDDTL
-402 AKLAYR
+402 KLSYK
-408 ESDDFRTCIDKSLAN
+408 ESDDFETCIAKSLAN

-445 SNISLG
+445 SNIALG

-460 TFAQFI
+460 TFAQLI

-478 FDFVYNLQN
+478 FDFIYNLQN

-506 DTYSF
+506 DTYTF
-511 EGNSDN
+511 EGNDKN
-517 WDNEEFLEESYD
+517 WDSEEFLEESYD

-553 EKTIEDEFVKERIS
+553 EKTIEDEFVKERIN

>member
-22 VPKGPSLTELASTP
+22 VQKGPSLTELASTP

-41 TPAQPVQPVAPTEV
+41 TPAQPVQPTEV
-55 PVETQPVPNKR
+55 NVDTQPVPNKR

-102 DEVNKI
+102 DEVKKI
-108 NSALDTGL
+108 SDALDTGL

-183 NAMDKVVN
+183 NAMDKLVD
-191 NKIDDTVSVD
+191 NKIDDTVVVD
-201 TAVKSEVNVIEA
+201 TAVKSEVIET
-213 PSQPQPQ
+213 PSQPQTQPQ
-220 PAPKVIDKDE
+220 VAPKVIDKDE
-230 EFTKEPSLAEVI
+230 EFTREPSLAEVI
-242 GDKEIYIKYSEKPL
+242 GDKNIYVKYSEKPL

-270 LLRQKRGNSVEV
+270 LSRQKRGNSVEV

-327 RSTPLCSDGEDITTD
+327 RSTPLCADGEDITTD

-352 LGYIYL
+352 LSYIYL

-391 FIKAMQDISDE
+391 FIKAMQEIDDTL
-402 AKLAYR
+402 KLSYK
-408 ESDDFRTCIDKSLAN
+408 ESDDFETCIAKSLAN

-445 SNISLG
+445 SNIALG

-460 TFAQFI
+460 TFAQLI

-506 DTYSF
+506 DTYTF
-511 EGNSDN
+511 EGNDKN
-517 WDNEEFLEESYD
+517 WDSEEFLEESYD

-553 EKTIEDEFVKERIS
+553 EKTIEDEFVKERIN

-589 GLELLILSLF
+589 GLELLILSLY

>member
-1 MENKMSLAEFSK
+1 MENTMTLKEFGKSLGK
-13 TLGQNEIPD
+13 DEI
-22 VPKGPSLTELASTP
+22 VEAPKGPSLSELTTP
-36 VNEEY
+36 INGDIKSEETKVD
-41 TPAQPVQPVAPTEV
+41 TPPVLVTPERKVEV
-55 PVETQPVPNKR
+55 F
-66 HIEVIDISEAR
+66 DISDAKAM
-77 ALTLNMQ
+77 ALSMQ
-84 RTAQEQGSER
+84 KTAQERATER
-94 GIIPNLDQ
+94 GIIPNLDAE
-102 DEVNKI
+102 EVEKMEK
-108 NSALDTGL
+108 ALDVGL
-116 EDYMAYTEKD
+116 NDYLAYTEKD

-135 RHGYTDEEIDE
+135 RHGYTDEEIDD

-160 ADEAEGTVG
+160 ADEQDGTVG
-169 DMRHTVQEDGTIAE
+169 DMRHAVQADGTIKE
-183 NAMDKVVN
+183 DSLNDIKD
-191 NKIDDTVSVD
+191 NKIDDTQIVD
-201 TAVKSEVNVIEA
+201 SAVKTEVKPVEQPTTAGTTTEQKA
-213 PSQPQPQ
+213 PTI
-220 PAPKVIDKDE
+220 IDKNDE
-230 EFTKEPSLAEVI
+230 EIKEPSLAEVI

-270 LLRQKRGNSVEV
+270 LSRQKRGNSVEV

-327 RSTPLCSDGEDITTD
+327 RSTPLCSDGDDITVD

-363 NAIQEVPYGVECA
+363 NAIQEVPYAVECA
-376 TCGTKGTIKLDIKKQ
+376 TCGTQGTIKIDIKKQ
-391 FIKAMQDISDE
+391 FIKAMQDIDDE
-402 AKLAYR
+402 LKLAYK
-408 ESDDFRTCIDKSLAN
+408 ESDDFKTCIDKSLAN
-423 KIIEVKDKDARVVI
+423 KVLEIKDKDARVVI

-445 SNISLG
+445 SNIALG

-478 FDFVYNLQN
+478 FDFLYNLQN

-506 DTYSF
+506 DTYTF
-511 EGNSDN
+511 EGNADN
-517 WDNEEFLEESYD
+517 WDNDEFLDESYD
-529 ANVDGVDVMVEA
+529 ANIDGVDVMVAA

-553 EKTIEDEFVKERIS
+553 EKTIEDEFIKERIN

-589 GLELLILSLF
+589 GLELLILSLY

>member
-1 MENKMSLAEFSK
+1 MENKMSLKEFGK
-13 TLGQNEIPD
+13 ALAQNE
-22 VPKGPSLTELASTP
+22 VPEPPKKASLNELASTP
-36 VNEEY
+36 VTEEPRERVITEGAEKPNE
-41 TPAQPVQPVAPTEV
+41 TVVQPPVAPVREV
-55 PVETQPVPNKR
+55 FDMSDAK
-66 HIEVIDISEAR
+66 AM
-77 ALTLNMQ
+77 TLSMQ
-84 RTAQEQGSER
+84 RTAQERSNER
-94 GIIPNLDQ
+94 GIIPNLDS
-102 DEVNKI
+102 EEISKMEN
-108 NSALDTGL
+108 ALNTGF

-126 RNEAVEVLR
+126 RNEAVEILR
-135 RHGYTDEEIDE
+135 RHGYSDEEIDE

-169 DMRHTVQEDGTIAE
+169 DMAHTVQEDGSINEEAVKGV
-183 NAMDKVVN
+183 D
-191 NKIDDTVSVD
+191 NKIDDTQVVNS
-201 TAVKSEVNVIEA
+201 AVKVEMISNEA
-213 PSQPQPQ
+213 PTNKTVEKPT
-220 PAPKVIDKDE
+220 VVEKDE

-242 GDKEIYIKYSEKPL
+242 GNKEIYVKYSEKPL

-327 RSTPLCSDGEDITTD
+327 RSTPICKDGEEITVD
-342 ALMNYISYDD
+342 AMMNYISYDD
-352 LGYIYL
+352 LAYIYL

-363 NAIQEVPYGVECA
+363 NAIGEVPYGVECT

-391 FIKAMQDISDE
+391 FIKAMQDIDDE
-402 AKLAYR
+402 LKLAYK
-408 ESDDFRTCIDKSLAN
+408 ESDDFTTCIEKSLAN
-423 KIIEVKDKDARVVI
+423 KIIEVKDVDARVVI

-445 SNISLG
+445 SNIGLG

-478 FDFVYNLQN
+478 FDFIYNLQN
-487 PDVVKT
+487 PEVVKT
-493 ISACILLSYINKI
+493 ISACILLSYVNKI
-506 DTYSF
+506 ETYTF
-511 EGNSDN
+511 DGTKDN
-517 WDNEEFLEESYD
+517 WDNDEFLDESYD
-529 ANVDGVDVMVEA
+529 AAVDSVDVMVAA

-553 EKTIEDEFVKERIS
+553 EKTIEDEFIKERIT

-589 GLELLILSLF
+589 GLELLILSLY

>member
-41 TPAQPVQPVAPTEV
+41 TPAQPVQPTEV
-55 PVETQPVPNKR
+55 NVDTQPVPNKR

-102 DEVNKI
+102 DEINKI

-169 DMRHTVQEDGTIAE
+169 DMRHTVQEDGTITE
-183 NAMDKVVN
+183 NAMDKLVD
-191 NKIDDTVSVD
+191 NKIDDTVVVD
-201 TAVKSEVNVIEA
+201 TAVKSEVIEA

-220 PAPKVIDKDE
+220 PQVAPKVIDKDE
-230 EFTKEPSLAEVI
+230 EFTREPSLAEVI
-242 GDKEIYIKYSEKPL
+242 GDKSIYVKYSEKPL

-270 LLRQKRGNSVEV
+270 LSRQKRGNSVEV

-327 RSTPLCSDGEDITTD
+327 RSTPLCADGEDITTD

-352 LGYIYL
+352 LSYIYL

-391 FIKAMQDISDE
+391 FIKAMQEIDDTL
-402 AKLAYR
+402 KLSYK
-408 ESDDFRTCIDKSLAN
+408 ESDDFETCIAKSLAN

-445 SNISLG
+445 SNIALG

-460 TFAQFI
+460 TFAQLI

-506 DTYSF
+506 DTYTF
-511 EGNSDN
+511 EGNDKN
-517 WDNEEFLEESYD
+517 WDSVEFLEESYD

-553 EKTIEDEFVKERIS
+553 EKTIEDEFVKERIN

>member
-41 TPAQPVQPVAPTEV
+41 TPAQPVQPTEV
-55 PVETQPVPNKR
+55 NVDTQPVPNKR

-77 ALTLNMQ
+77 SLTLNMQ

-102 DEVNKI
+102 DEINKI

-183 NAMDKVVN
+183 NAMDKLVD
-191 NKIDDTVSVD
+191 NKIDDTVVVD
-201 TAVKSEVNVIEA
+201 TAVKSEVIETS
-213 PSQPQPQ
+213 SQPQPQ
-220 PAPKVIDKDE
+220 PQVAPKVIDKDE
-230 EFTKEPSLAEVI
+230 EFTREPSLAEVI
-242 GDKEIYIKYSEKPL
+242 GDKSIYVKYSEKPL

-270 LLRQKRGNSVEV
+270 LSRQKRGNSVEV

-327 RSTPLCSDGEDITTD
+327 RSTPLCADGEDITTD

-352 LGYIYL
+352 LSYIYL

-391 FIKAMQDISDE
+391 FIKAMQEIDDTL
-402 AKLAYR
+402 KLSYK
-408 ESDDFRTCIDKSLAN
+408 ESDDFETCIAKSLAN

-445 SNISLG
+445 SNIALG

-460 TFAQFI
+460 TFAQLI

-506 DTYSF
+506 DTYTF
-511 EGNSDN
+511 EGNDKN
-517 WDNEEFLEESYD
+517 WDSVEFLEESYD

-553 EKTIEDEFVKERIS
+553 EKTIEDEFVKERIN

-589 GLELLILSLF
+589 GLELLILSLY